1 MSSAKAIKTRSE
13 LLEAARAVIVELGIE
28 RLSMDRVAERAGM
41 SKGAVMYHFKTKRAL
56 LAALVED
63 YAEHLEAKLREGEAL
78 FSGTPE
84 ETFFPGYIEWFR
96 AFDLDDA
103 NWAQIGTSLCS
114 QNFHDPTLLEPVRR
128 WYEKTIDRLRSMPK
142 DRQPMAFLCVMALE
156 GLFYSHKFGLDPLRP
171 DEKRIVFETIRRNF
185 PAPPAARAKSSASQE
200 AAG

>member
-96 AFDLDDA
+96 
-103 NWAQIGTSLCS
+103 G
-114 QNFHDPTLLEPVRR
+114 
-128 WYEKTIDRLRSMPK
+128 YEKTIDRLRSMPK

-185 PAPPAARAKSSASQE
+185 PAPPAARAKRSASQE

>member
-1 MSSAKAIKTRSE
+1 MSSAKALKTRSE
-13 LLEAARAVIVELGIE
+13 LLEAARAIIVELGIE
-28 RLSMDRVAERAGM
+28 RLSMDRVAEQSGM

-56 LAALVED
+56 LAALVEE
-63 YAEHLEAKLREGEAL
+63 YAEHLEEKLREGEAL

-96 AFDLDDA
+96 AFDRDDA

-114 QNFHDPTLLEPVRR
+114 QNFHDPALLEPVRR

-142 DRQPMAFLCVMALE
+142 ARQPMAFLCVMALE

-185 PAPPAARAKSSASQE
+185 PAPPAAAGTDGASKKT
-200 AAG
+200 AG